1 MLSPVP
7 LFGLGNQGKSANV
20 NAQKRVNLYAEV
32 QTDPEKNILTL
43 YPTPGLTTFVNFGL
57 NPIRGIYERG
67 DVLYVVVGTK
77 LYSVNNAGTTTEL
90 GTLAAA
96 TSSRVYFAD
105 NGTQIMLVDGASG
118 YIYNVNTTVFV
129 QITDVDFPG
138 GVTVTF
144 LNGRFI
150 VNKPSSGQFF
160 ISALYDGLT
169 WDSLDYATAESDPD
183 NLVRVIADGGSLVLF
198 GDKTIE
204 IWGDN
209 GAADFPMARIG
220 SSAIEWGLAARAS
233 LCKYIDSLIFLR
245 KNRLGQIQVCVQSGL
260 SAQAVSTPE
269 MDYNFSQYTT
279 TSDATGFAYMVSGH
293 PMYQINFPT
302 ANESWLYDGQSKS
315 WSKVQYGN
323 SGRHRAE
330 MQVQLLSKN
339 YVTDYENGK
348 LYRFQEGVY
357 TDDGATIVREFVGR
371 HQSVGNN
378 INYSTMWLEM
388 EAGVGL
394 NLGQG
399 VTPKLMMQTSKD
411 GGHEW
416 GAEVWRD
423 IGAMGKYKA
432 RAVFNR
438 LGKSRDWLFKF
449 RVTDPVKTV
458 FIAAWGRVR

>member
-32 QTDPEKNILTL
+32 QTDQEKNILTL
-43 YPTPGLTTFVNFGL
+43 YPTPGLSTFVNFGL

-67 DVLYVVVGTK
+67 EVLYTVVGTT
-77 LYSVNNAGTTTEL
+77 LYSVNNAGTTAVL
-90 GTLAAA
+90 GTLLA
-96 TSSRVYFAD
+96 SSSGRVYFSD
-105 NGTQIMLVDGASG
+105 NGTQIMLVDGTAG
-118 YIYNVNTTVFV
+118 YIYNVNTLAFV

-150 VNKPSSGQFF
+150 VNKPSTGQFF
-160 ISALYDGLT
+160 ISSLYDGLT
-169 WDSLDYATAESDPD
+169 WDALDYATAESDPD
-183 NLVRVIADGGSLVLF
+183 NLVRVIADGGSLYLF
-198 GDKTIE
+198 GDKTTE
-204 IWGDN
+204 IWGDS

-233 LCKYIDSLIFLR
+233 LCKYIDALIFLR
-245 KNRLGQIQVCVQSGL
+245 KNRLGQIQVCIQSGL
-260 SAQAVSTPE
+260 SAQEVSTPE
-269 MDYNFSQYTT
+269 MDYIFSQYTA
-279 TSDATGFAYMVSGH
+279 TSDATGFTYMVSGH

-330 MQVQLLSKN
+330 MQVQLVSKN
-339 YVTDYENGK
+339 YVTDYANGK
-348 LYRFQEGVY
+348 LYRLQEGVY

-371 HQSVGNN
+371 HQGIGNY

-399 VTPKLMMQTSKD
+399 VAPKLMMQISRD

-423 IGAMGKYKA
+423 IGAMGNYKA

-438 LGKSRDWLFKF
+438 LGRARDWLFKF

-458 FIAAWGRVR
+458 FISAWGRVK